1 RATGPRAHG
10 DGPARPRRGAVGDR
24 ARLPA
29 RGRLGGPSR
38 REGPQSGAGMRLGGW
53 QQRAGAGWVA
63 HGPGPR
69 FPLLPVLGRAEDKYH
84 PWGDGITEPPVA
96 WWQGSTRPSS
106 EVMGSNPTGGGS
118 TMFYFISLHFALGW
132 TRHRARAGVAPRAS
146 CALGARR
153 LGKSPIGSQLKP
165 RTHARGAPRA
175 PARSGRLGALG
186 ERLEGALGA
195 LGEHLSPPTGQ
206 APALP
211 ARPLALPWPA
221 PRRPPRPALA
231 RAPARLGERSCE
243 TPRALRR
250 WLACPARPRRAKA
263 QPSQRARWRCP
274 ARAGWGWPGPLLGA
288 RPGLRWPVVLRGR
301 LGAPATLRARPLPS
315 WLCPGRRS
323 CAQRSPFRG
332 PDSSKACG

>member
-1 RATGPRAHG
+1 DRSRPNRPGRDEQVVPRAPRKRGATGRGRGRGRAVERRTRTGPRPQGDGRATGPRAHG

-165 RTHARGAPRA
+165 RTHA
-175 PARSGRLGALG
+175 
-186 ERLEGALGA
+186 
-195 LGEHLSPPTGQ
+195 
-206 APALP
+206 
-211 ARPLALPWPA
+211 
-221 PRRPPRPALA
+221 
-231 RAPARLGERSCE
+231 
-243 TPRALRR
+243 
-250 WLACPARPRRAKA
+250 
-263 QPSQRARWRCP
+263 
-274 ARAGWGWPGPLLGA
+274 
-288 RPGLRWPVVLRGR
+288 
-301 LGAPATLRARPLPS
+301 
-315 WLCPGRRS
+315 
-323 CAQRSPFRG
+323 
-332 PDSSKACG
+332 

>member
-1 RATGPRAHG
+1 GFT
-10 DGPARPRRGAVGDR
+10 
-24 ARLPA
+24 
-29 RGRLGGPSR
+29 
-38 REGPQSGAGMRLGGW
+38 
-53 QQRAGAGWVA
+53 
-63 HGPGPR
+63 
-69 FPLLPVLGRAEDKYH
+69 LLPVLGRAEDKYH

-195 LGEHLSPPTGQ
+195 LGEHLGEH
-206 APALP
+206 LG
-211 ARPLALPWPA
+211 ARARGRGPQP
-221 PRRPPRPALA
+221 A
-231 RAPARLGERSCE
+231 RAPAGL
-243 TPRALRR
+243 RA
-250 WLACPARPRRAKA
+250 PAGAARRA
-263 QPSQRARWRCP
+263 CVP
-274 ARAGWGWPGPLLGA
+274 ARAGGRCPAGLRAPASCELGA
-288 RPGLRWPVVLRGR
+288 RRLGKSPIGSQLKPRTHARGAPRAPARSGRLAGALGALGEHLGEHLGARARGR
-301 LGAPATLRARPLPS
+301 GCPPA
-315 WLCPGRRS
+315 
-323 CAQRSPFRG
+323 F
-332 PDSSKACG
+332 